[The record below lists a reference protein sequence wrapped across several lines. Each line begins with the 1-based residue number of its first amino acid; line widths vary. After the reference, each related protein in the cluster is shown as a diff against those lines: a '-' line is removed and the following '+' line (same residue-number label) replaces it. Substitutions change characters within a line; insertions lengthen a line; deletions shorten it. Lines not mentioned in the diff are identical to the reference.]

1 MASLNV
7 VSWRTPML
15 PTKGS
20 HPELNVLYIGAVIL
34 NKLHKHKSK
43 RMSITQLMKIAT
55 KELTVSVDH
64 IILALDWLYI
74 ISAIGYN
81 RKEVFINEVT

>member
-1 MASLNV
+1 
-7 VSWRTPML
+7 ML

-20 HPELNVLYIGAVIL
+20 HPEMNVLYIGGFIL
-34 NKLHKHKSK
+34 KKLRECKKE
-43 RMSITQLMKIAT
+43 RMTITQLMNVGA
-55 KELTVSVDH
+55 KELSVSVDH

-81 RKEVFINEVT
+81 SKEVFINEAT